1 MGVNALTADVLVVGG
16 GAGGLVAAIRAA
28 GAGAQ
33 ALIAEKVEIGGGGMA
48 PRAGH
53 GMIRLGP
60 GEEAVERFVE
70 YHARKIGGY
79 LDDQD
84 MLRKIASAMNET
96 EDELVRWGVKLSTY
110 PDGSIGTFA
119 LPKGIPW
126 TQTGLECN
134 INLSMREEAIRR
146 GIGFREHIQITGLLK
161 DGDRIAGAC
170 GFDIYDGSFWAINAK
185 AVVLATAGCCY
196 KNHSMF
202 NPCGE
207 GNKLAWDAGAEMRS
221 AEFGNTYDLYAV
233 QKGNA
238 IFGSYPF
245 TCNAKGEN
253 LWDKYV
259 HWDAPDMTPEF
270 FKGFAREYMEGGG
283 PMYCDMKAFARAVEE
298 NPEWSAMG
306 QHFDLEAASQGTGLT
321 RFFEDR
327 IRLNEIFEKKFEK
340 DGSYLGDR
348 PEVKLGIHG
357 HTSPIKTGLDF
368 QTSIPGLFAVGD
380 GVYNGCGAFG
390 AVGAPGMLHGN
401 GVAFAAFTG
410 YICGPEAAGYAKAVK
425 GMPAVDEKQV
435 GKIETETY
443 APIVRK
449 GGVDAHEAI
458 GEIQDCVTP
467 VKYNL
472 LRTECRL
479 KEALEKLQGV
489 KERMLDNLEARDW
502 HGLMVCHETKA
513 MALSGDI
520 MMNAALFRTE
530 TRGFHFRED
539 YPGRDDENW
548 MKWTIAR
555 KRGGGME
562 LRTMDVPIE
571 SYKYRPDNE

>member
-1 MGVNALTADVLVVGG
+1 MSENVLTADVLVVGG

-28 GAGAQ
+28 KAGVQ
-33 ALIAEKVEIGGGGMA
+33 VLISEKTEVGGGGMA

-53 GMIRLGP
+53 GMIRLEP
-60 GEEAVERFVE
+60 GEAAVERFVE
-70 YHARKIGGY
+70 YHVRNIGEY
-79 LDDQD
+79 LEDQD
-84 MLRKIASAMNET
+84 MLRQIASVINET
-96 EDELVRWGVKLSTY
+96 EDTLVKWGVRLSAY
-110 PDGSIGTFA
+110 PDGAIGAFA

-126 TQTGLECN
+126 MQTGLECN
-134 INLSMREEAIRR
+134 INLSMREEAIRS
-146 GIGFREHIQITGLLK
+146 GVKFKEHIQITGLLK
-161 DGDRIAGAC
+161 DGEMIAGAC
-170 GFDIYDGSFWAINAK
+170 GFDIYDGSFWVIRAK

-207 GNKLAWDAGAEMRS
+207 GNLLAWEAGAEMRN

-245 TCNAKGEN
+245 TYNAKGEN

-283 PMYCDMKAFARAVEE
+283 PMYCDMKVFAKAVEE

-306 QHFDLEAASQGTGLT
+306 QHFDLEAAAQGTGLT

-327 IRLNEIFEKKFEK
+327 IRLNDIFEKKFEA
-340 DGSYLGDR
+340 DGSYLGDK

-357 HTSPIKTGLDF
+357 HTSPVSVGLDF
-368 QTSIPGLFAVGD
+368 GTSIPGLYAVGD
-380 GVYNGCGAFG
+380 GSYNGCAAFG

-401 GVAFAAFTG
+401 GVAHAAFTG
-410 YICGPEAAGYAKAVK
+410 YICGPHAAEYAGKLKRLPGADKEQIEAISA
-425 GMPAVDEKQV
+425 
-435 GKIETETY
+435 ETY
-443 APIVRK
+443 APIK
-449 GGVDAHEAI
+449 KAGGYDAHDTI
-458 GEIQDCVTP
+458 GDIQDCVTP

-472 LRTECRL
+472 LRTGDRL

-489 KERMLDNLEARDW
+489 REDKLCNLSAKDW
-502 HGLMVCHETKA
+502 HDLMICHEIKA
-513 MALSGDI
+513 MALSGEI

-530 TRGFHFRED
+530 TRGFHLRED
-539 YPGRDDENW
+539 YPERDDKNW
-548 MKWTIAR
+548 LKWIVMKKQDGRTIITTR
-555 KRGGGME
+555 E
-562 LRTMDVPIE
+562 VPIE
-571 SYKYRPDNE
+571 NYKYRPDNA